1 MKRFPITNALAGE
14 QLLAVSP
21 PLARVPEADWRQRL
35 VYFSGRALTQDAFA
49 KEQDSRLG
57 HIATLGQA
65 LSPGVI
71 DGLEA
76 AAAIIGAEVVLEV
89 AAGTALAASGEILTL
104 NRNHQVRLDDL
115 QVFAPAALL
124 GPSPQA
130 GADEGAGRL
139 GESLAELR
147 AAGKPLPEAMILVMQ
162 PVSVQVYSEEVS
174 SDPCEADASSEPFE
188 DWQWL
193 DGCRLLLYAWPAILG
208 PVPLAGDWRRN
219 RLAHAIFTAEQQLD
233 AGEILPWW
241 GLGVPLALI
250 GLDTSLHFTF
260 IDHHAVLRRGGEA
273 KGGSVLSTAGD
284 RFLWQAR
291 FEQFNEQMVD
301 WLSSDGSI
309 DPATMKAA
317 SEFRHLP
324 PVGVL
329 PSQCFAPRQQ
339 IQHFF
344 PASFAVRA
352 LALPY
357 EQLDLAL
364 EESAGRLGF
373 DVHVPD
379 QVEVLIPVPQAH
391 FEPQLL
397 VVETIADEF
406 ALTLQRFRLVRDQW
420 LGRRLMLRR
429 QASALFA
436 AIKGRPLLYPLIDVD
451 GVDGLEQATA
461 FTQALVAAG
470 DKWSFLAGSTA
481 PPANWMQTGFAGTG
495 WSIGLVPLG
504 YGLDGLGTVLEDMAG
519 HYRSVYLRHAF
530 NPGTLIQG
538 HRYTLA
544 ITSNGGFTAWLNGR
558 LLRSDEFN
566 AASRATAPLATE
578 TRFYELGEL
587 NNWLVEGDNLL
598 AIEAHS
604 ASLTAASFTIDV
616 ALLDTEEHFGTREV
630 LINGNTPGFGHEEYQ
645 VVALDSLQT
654 YLDQSTPLTEAEIGT
669 LASIGIEDYIDFLQT
684 KIDQADD
691 CVEFGFLRLR
701 TDIYRVRQMM
711 VGNEVGTKL
720 ATSPA
725 LAEIAKSESAVAAK
739 QELTDFY
746 SRIKQTAASENVTET
761 TTTEA
766 PIKAVAGSRA
776 NLFVSGEMLAGMSEK
791 LTVKEG
797 LKLTSLQSESTN
809 LRSGQSSADLYKK
822 AANMAT
828 EIGEQNP
835 VVGKMQS
842 FNSATVGERLEES
855 SANIA
860 HLAGVAAKG
869 EVIGNLLATDMALD
883 DLSIPGVVAG
893 GKNISFADIRADNT
907 ILGKILAGDFD
918 PVGTRNSNGV
928 LVGDDEASY
937 FNAGVKALES
947 VVGLLRLIEGRIQAY
962 RRAVERC
969 RLTITEVQ
977 VHLSR
982 IDTRLKTVA
991 NELAEARHDVSV
1003 AASLKAEEEARIAAL
1018 NAKRDQVLATLVP
1031 FVLFRRSR
1039 SADPRRDAPLHTLD
1053 PDLSD
1058 QPLPLCDLSEVEA
1071 PEALEAMLDVLR
1083 EAPLKWFVAVDL
1095 ILPQLSRLQDMHVTL
1110 AGAKKRAATRVNV
1123 HPFFSSGVDEG
1134 DKLSQGLGATLRVVQ
1149 QRIQVER
1156 RKTQAID
1163 LAAFQG
1169 LGWQESLV
1177 RVPEVVS
1184 LGDVIDGSHGR
1195 LGASQ
1200 RAALELSRITE
1211 VITCLYL
1218 RFSEVPAGIRLDW
1231 AEQLSQYDSPVSL
1244 RNLYGLPR
1252 FDEIDYMDRHAMQ
1265 QLADWLFGRMLSSSS
1280 EAQAMISDLIRVALL
1295 CASHAPANR
1304 LIAGYL
1310 PAAVTVIP
1318 GLRLPVVVDLSRV
1331 RVGMAVSL
1339 GKAGTTL
1346 VRGRVVDI
1354 SAGQVVAEVHTVVG
1368 DSVQLEAN
1376 TKVQIGERLGL
1387 LA

>member
-1 MKRFPITNALAGE
+1 MKRFPVIDALAGE

-35 VYFSGRALTQDAFA
+35 VYFSGRALTQDALE

-57 HIATLGQA
+57 HVATLGQV

-71 DGLEA
+71 DGLEVGA
-76 AAAIIGAEVVLEV
+76 ALASDGVVLEI

-104 NRNHQVRLDDL
+104 NRNHQLYLDDL
-115 QVFAPAALL
+115 QVFASAALL

-147 AAGKPLPEAMILVMQ
+147 AAGTPLPEAMILVMQ
-162 PVSVQVYSEEVS
+162 PVSVQVFSEEAS

-193 DGCRLLLYAWPAILG
+193 DGCRLLLYAWPAMLG

-219 RLAHAIFTAEQQLD
+219 RLAHAIFTAEQSLERG
-233 AGEILPWW
+233 AMLPWW

-250 GLDTSLHFTF
+250 GLDATLHFSC
-260 IDHHAVLRRGGEA
+260 IDRHAVMRRGGEA
-273 KGGSVLSTAGD
+273 KGGGLLSTAGD

-301 WLSSDGSI
+301 WLSRDETL

-329 PSQCFAPRQQ
+329 PSPCFSPRQQ

-357 EQLDLAL
+357 EQLDLVL
-364 EESAGRLGF
+364 EESAGLLGF
-373 DVHVPD
+373 DLHVPD

-406 ALTLQRFRLVRDQW
+406 ALSLQRFRLVRDQW
-420 LGRRLMLRR
+420 IGRRQMLRR
-429 QASALFA
+429 QASALFE
-436 AIKGRPLLYPLIDVD
+436 AIKGRPLLYPFIDVD
-451 GVDGLEQATA
+451 GVDGLEQATS
-461 FTQALVAAG
+461 FTLSLVPKG
-470 DKWSFLAGSTA
+470 DKWSYFKGSSTPA
-481 PPANWMQTGFAGTG
+481 ANWMQTGFIETG
-495 WSIGLVPLG
+495 WNTGLAPLG
-504 YGLDGLGTVLEDMAG
+504 YGAEGLGTVLEDMVG
-519 HYRSVYLRHAF
+519 QYRSLYLRHAF

-544 ITSNGGFTAWLNGR
+544 ITTNGGFTAWLNGR
-558 LLRSDEFN
+558 RLRSDEVN
-566 AASRATAPLATE
+566 QPSRATAFLASE
-578 TRFYELGEL
+578 TRLYELGEL

-604 ASLTAASFTIDV
+604 PSLTAASFTIDV

-630 LINGNTPGFGHEEYQ
+630 LVNGKPSAFGHQQYQ
-645 VVALDSLQT
+645 VVALGELQT
-654 YLDQSTPLTEAEIGT
+654 YLDQATPLTATEIAN
-669 LASIGIEDYIDFLQT
+669 LATIGIEAYIEFLQR

-746 SRIKQTAASENVTET
+746 TRIKQTAAEGTSEA
-761 TTTEA
+761 TTTET
-766 PIKAVAGSRA
+766 PIKIMAGSRA
-776 NLFVSGEMLAGMSEK
+776 NLFVSGELLAGVSEK
-791 LTVKEG
+791 LTAREG
-797 LKLTSLQSESTN
+797 LQLSSLQTDATN
-809 LRSGQSSADLYKK
+809 LRSAESAADLYKK
-822 AANMAT
+822 AASTAT

-842 FNSATVGERLEES
+842 FNNATVGERLEES

-869 EVIGNLLATDMALD
+869 EVIGNLLATDLSLD
-883 DLSIPGVVAG
+883 DLSIPGVSVS
-893 GKNISFADIRADNT
+893 GKAITFADIRADST

-918 PVGTRNSNGV
+918 PVGTRDSSGN

-969 RLTITEVQ
+969 KSTITEVQ
-977 VHLSR
+977 GSLAR

-1031 FVLFRRSR
+1031 FVLFRRPR
-1039 SADPRRDAPLHTLD
+1039 SVDPRLNAPLHTLD

-1095 ILPQLSRLQDMHVTL
+1095 ILPQLSRLQDLHITL
-1110 AGAKKRAATRVNV
+1110 AGAKKRAATRVSV
-1123 HPFFSSGVDEG
+1123 HPFFSNGVDEG
-1134 DKLSQGLGATLRVVQ
+1134 DKLAQGLGATLRVVQ

-1195 LGASQ
+1195 MGASQ
-1200 RAALELSRITE
+1200 RAALELDRITQ

-1218 RFSEVPAGIRLDW
+1218 RFGEVAAGIRLDW
-1231 AEQLSQYDSPVSL
+1231 AEQLSQYDNPVSL

-1310 PAAVTVIP
+1310 PNAVTVIP

-1339 GKAGTTL
+1339 GKAGATL

-1354 SAGQVVAEVHTVVG
+1354 AAGQVVAEVQTVVG